1 MSWKHFT
8 DMIVWQ
14 KAMDLTDAVYSL
26 TNLLPKDELFALSD
40 QMRRAAIS
48 VPSNIAEGHGRQSP
62 KEFKQF
68 LSIAKGSVCEL
79 ETQIYIGIRQR
90 YFSQNDA
97 ETVLCLCIEVRK
109 MLTTLM
115 MHTVSEASQNS
126 KLNAQN

>member
-14 KAMDLTDAVYSL
+14 KAMDLTDAVYRL
-26 TNLLPKDELFALSD
+26 TNLLPKDERFALSD

-97 ETVLCLCIEVRK
+97 EAVLCLCIEVRK

-115 MHTVSEASQNS
+115 MRTVSEASQNS